1 MTFLFSRFLGILST
15 GIKQLE
21 TETQVIDVQSSN
33 PGLVTEWKRK
43 LSDDV
48 DIITTIIR
56 PDSNRAGDGGLGI
69 SLEGIL
75 STGIKQL
82 VSGSKR
88 ICKKQAYKK
97 ETETQVIDVQS
108 SNPGLVTEWK
118 RKLSDDVD
126 IITTIIR
133 PDSNRAGDG
142 GLGISLEGTVDVV
155 KGHQLCPHH
164 YIESIRQN
172 GPAAV
177 SGILQAGDELL
188 QVNHSVL
195 YGESHVTVRQ
205 ALSRAVHSGA
215 PVTLVVARRSQQAK
229 SEVNVSKISND
240 TEILLHRVS
249 RRLRARSLEPLTGL
263 AVWNC
268 VPLVV
273 CLMKD
278 ERGLGFSI
286 VDYQD
291 PAHPGES
298 VIVVQSLVPGGLAQ
312 ADGRIVPGDRLLFV
326 NQHDLS
332 NSSLER
338 AVAVLKAAPMGK
350 IRIGI
355 AKPIPIDQV
364 SVTFDSSLVNLQSIL
379 LKISGSSLFVFN

>member
-1 MTFLFSRFLGILST
+1 HF
-15 GIKQLE
+15 
-21 TETQVIDVQSSN
+21 V
-33 PGLVTEWKRK
+33 
-43 LSDDV
+43 
-48 DIITTIIR
+48 
-56 PDSNRAGDGGLGI
+56 
-69 SLEGIL
+69 
-75 STGIKQL
+75 
-82 VSGSKR
+82 
-88 ICKKQAYKK
+88 
-97 ETETQVIDVQS
+97 
-108 SNPGLVTEWK
+108 
-118 RKLSDDVD
+118 
-126 IITTIIR
+126 
-133 PDSNRAGDG
+133 
-142 GLGISLEGTVDVV
+142 GTVDVV

-177 SGILQAGDELL
+177 SGLLQAGDELL
-188 QVNHSVL
+188 QVPSPSLPCTVNHSVL

-215 PVTLVVARRSQQAK
+215 PVTLVVARKTQHVNVFQPSSEKSLPAAYPLLASGHEKIVKAK
-229 SEVNVSKISND
+229 SEVNIPDMVTD
-240 TEILLHRVS
+240 TDALLRQVS

-273 CLMKD
+273 CLQKD

-312 ADGRIVPGDRLLFV
+312 SDGRIVPGDRLLFV

-332 NSSLER
+332 NSR
-338 AVAVLKAAPMGK
+338 
-350 IRIGI
+350 
-355 AKPIPIDQV
+355 
-364 SVTFDSSLVNLQSIL
+364 
-379 LKISGSSLFVFN
+379 

>member
-1 MTFLFSRFLGILST
+1 MKYRKRVKNEIFQVNGVSLEHLSHADSVRTLVRSGEHVQLRLIRFPADSAQAQCLKML
-15 GIKQLE
+15 QEQE
-21 TETQVIDVQSSN
+21 TDTQVIDVQSSN
-33 PGLVTEWKRK
+33 PSLVAEWKRR

-69 SLEGIL
+69 
-75 STGIKQL
+75 T
-82 VSGSKR
+82 
-88 ICKKQAYKK
+88 
-97 ETETQVIDVQS
+97 
-108 SNPGLVTEWK
+108 
-118 RKLSDDVD
+118 
-126 IITTIIR
+126 
-133 PDSNRAGDG
+133 
-142 GLGISLEGTVDVV
+142 LEGTVDVV

-164 YIESIRQN
+164 YIESIRHG
-172 GPAAV
+172 GPAAA
-177 SGILQAGDELL
+177 SGMLQAGDELL

-195 YGESHVTVRQ
+195 YGESHVTIRQ

-215 PVTLVVARRSQQAK
+215 PVTLVVARRQQHVNAK
-229 SEVNVSKISND
+229 SEVNLPEVFNNTD
-240 TEILLHRVS
+240 VLLQQVS

-263 AVWNC
+263 AIWNC

-273 CLMKD
+273 CLEKD

-291 PAHPGES
+291 PSHPGET

-332 NSSLER
+332 NSRLIGEFIARVTTINLGSGCPSL
-338 AVAVLKAAPMGK
+338 
-350 IRIGI
+350 I
-355 AKPIPIDQV
+355 AGPTIW
-364 SVTFDSSLVNLQSIL
+364 
-379 LKISGSSLFVFN
+379 

>member
-1 MTFLFSRFLGILST
+1 L
-15 GIKQLE
+15 
-21 TETQVIDVQSSN
+21 
-33 PGLVTEWKRK
+33 
-43 LSDDV
+43 
-48 DIITTIIR
+48 
-56 PDSNRAGDGGLGI
+56 
-69 SLEGIL
+69 
-75 STGIKQL
+75 
-82 VSGSKR
+82 
-88 ICKKQAYKK
+88 K

-108 SNPGLVTEWK
+108 SNPSLVAEWK

-172 GPAAV
+172 GPAAA
-177 SGILQAGDELL
+177 SGMLQAGDELL

-195 YGESHVTVRQ
+195 YGESHVTIRQ

-215 PVTLVVARRSQQAK
+215 PVTLVVARRTQHVNVFQPTSEKSLPASYPLLASGHEKIVKAK
-229 SEVNVSKISND
+229 SEVNIPDLVSNTD
-240 TEILLHRVS
+240 VLLQQVS

-273 CLMKD
+273 CLEKD

-286 VDYQD
+286 VDYQ
-291 PAHPGES
+291 
-298 VIVVQSLVPGGLAQ
+298 
-312 ADGRIVPGDRLLFV
+312 GRGF
-326 NQHDLS
+326 
-332 NSSLER
+332 
-338 AVAVLKAAPMGK
+338 
-350 IRIGI
+350 
-355 AKPIPIDQV
+355 
-364 SVTFDSSLVNLQSIL
+364 
-379 LKISGSSLFVFN
+379 

>member
-1 MTFLFSRFLGILST
+1 
-15 GIKQLE
+15 E

-33 PGLVTEWKRK
+33 PGLVAEWKRK

-48 DIITTIIR
+48 DIVTTIIR
-56 PDSNRAGDGGLGI
+56 PDSNR
-69 SLEGIL
+69 
-75 STGIKQL
+75 T
-82 VSGSKR
+82 
-88 ICKKQAYKK
+88 
-97 ETETQVIDVQS
+97 
-108 SNPGLVTEWK
+108 
-118 RKLSDDVD
+118 
-126 IITTIIR
+126 
-133 PDSNRAGDG
+133 GDG
-142 GLGISLEGTVDVV
+142 GLGISLEGTVDIV

-172 GPAAV
+172 GPAAA
-177 SGILQAGDELL
+177 SGILQA
-188 QVNHSVL
+188 VL

-205 ALSRAVHSGA
+205 ALTRAVHSGA
-215 PVTLVVARRSQQAK
+215 PVTLVVARPSQHVNVFQPTTERSLPASYSLLATGNEKIAK
-229 SEVNVSKISND
+229 SEVNIPDLTNE
-240 TEILLHRVS
+240 TEALLHQVS
-249 RRLRARSLEPLTGL
+249 RRLRTRSLEPLTGL

-268 VPLVV
+268 IPLVV

-298 VIVVQSLVPGGLAQ
+298 VIVVQSLVPGGVAQ

-338 AVAVLKAAPMGK
+338 AVAVLKAAPMGR
-350 IRIGI
+350 IRIGV
-355 AKPIPIDQV
+355 AKPIPIDQA
-364 SVTFDSSLVNLQSIL
+364 SYFFFLKAFSLLVFIVCFYLCPQS
-379 LKISGSSLFVFN
+379 